1 MKTCVLI
8 GGGNNTDSR
17 LPYENEIIDKEI
29 VNLVKK
35 ENPIFLFIG
44 LASNN
49 SDSNYDQIKK
59 YYQKLNC
66 QTEYLKKK
74 NIINNPDIVRNKIQR
89 ADIIY
94 IGGGDTIKLLDT
106 IKEYKIDILL
116 KEAYEKGT
124 ILVGKSAGAILLSK
138 KGFSDSYILRGEKNT
153 YEFIEGLDFID
164 VIICPHYHQDE
175 KKTKELEKELSK
187 EKKEVIGLENNTA
200 IIFTDNKKRIIT
212 ENNNSKVWL
221 CKYNKKYEEIELK

>member
-17 LPYENEIIDKEI
+17 LPYENETIDKEI
-29 VNLVKK
+29 VKLVKK

-66 QTEYLKKK
+66 HTEYLKKK
-74 NIINNPDIVRNKIQR
+74 NIINNPDIVKNKIQR

-106 IKEYKIDILL
+106 IKEYKIEPLL
-116 KEAYEKGT
+116 RDAYEKGT
-124 ILVGKSAGAILLSK
+124 ILVGKSAGAILLSN
-138 KGFSDSYILRGEKNT
+138 KGFSDSYILRGEKDT
-153 YEFIEGLDFID
+153 YEFIDGLNFIN
-164 VIICPHYHQDE
+164 VIICPHYHQEE
-175 KKTKELEKELSK
+175 KKTKELEQELLH

-200 IIFTDNKKRIIT
+200 IIFSDNKKRIIT
-212 ENNNSKVWL
+212 ENDNNKVWL
-221 CKYNKKYEEIELK
+221 CKYNKEYEEIELK

>member
-17 LPYENEIIDKEI
+17 LPYENETIDKEI
-29 VNLVKK
+29 VKLTKK
-35 ENPIFLFIG
+35 QEPIFLFIG

-66 QTEYLKKK
+66 HTEYLKKK
-74 NIINNPDIVRNKIQR
+74 NIINNPNIVKEKIQR

-106 IKEYKIDILL
+106 IKEYKIDLLL
-116 KEAYEKGT
+116 KETYNKGT
-124 ILVGKSAGAILLSK
+124 VLAGKSAGAILLSK
-138 KGFSDSYILRGEKNT
+138 EGFSDSFILRGEKEK
-153 YEFIEGLDFID
+153 YEFINGLNIIN
-164 VIICPHYHQDE
+164 VSICPHFHQEE
-175 KKTKELEKELSK
+175 KKTKELEEVIKK
-187 EKKEVIGLENNTA
+187 EKKEVLGLENNTA
-200 IIFTDNKKRIIT
+200 IIFSNQTKRIIT
-212 ENNNSKVWL
+212 ENNNKVWL
-221 CKYNKKYEEIELK
+221 CKYDKQYKETEIK